1 MASGTSS
8 IKSDFSGNEKGEGR
22 GKRTNLPAE
31 STQEETTSP
40 EFPLHTLNYIPLP
53 RILSPNYKEGWLEM

>member
-22 GKRTNLPAE
+22 GKRTYFPAE
-31 STQEETTSP
+31 SAQEETTSP
-40 EFPLHTLNYIPLP
+40 EFPLHTLN
-53 RILSPNYKEGWLEM
+53 